1 MSASGHSSDWAQLFR
16 IACDLIRQVNAEQT
30 IISHWTFGGG
40 TAMMLQIAHR
50 ESHDIDIFLP
60 DPQLLAYLDPQ
71 KRDFEF
77 EMRPNEYDGD
87 GVKFLKLA
95 FSNVGQIDFIVGPS
109 MTSSPTSRRTIEG
122 EAVDLENIAEIIAKK
137 VYYRGSHIRPRDIF
151 DIAAA
156 AEHHADSV
164 IEALRSRPVEVANT
178 LLALDR
184 LNPAFV
190 NAAIADMA
198 ISGTYRSIAKTAI
211 ERARTVLHAV

>member
-1 MSASGHSSDWAQLFR
+1 MSASGHSLDWAQLFKT
-16 IACDLIRQVNAEQT
+16 ACTLIRQVNAEQT
-30 IISHWTFGGG
+30 VINHWTFGGG

-71 KRDFEF
+71 KRDFELDIK
-77 EMRPNEYDGD
+77 PSDYDGD

-95 FSNVGQIDFIVGPS
+95 FKDIGQIDFIVGPS
-109 MTSSPTSRRTIEG
+109 LTSSPTSRRTIEG
-122 EAVDLENIAEIIAKK
+122 EIVDLETIPEIITKK
-137 VYYRGSHIRPRDIF
+137 IFYRGSSIRPRDIF

-156 AEHHADSV
+156 AETNADPV
-164 IEALRSRPVEVANT
+164 IEALRSRPNEVANT

-190 NAAIADMA
+190 NAAIADLA
-198 ISGTYRSIAKTAI
+198 ISDAYRPIAKTAI
-211 ERARTVLHAV
+211 ERARAVLQSV